1 MSDQRFEVS
10 RTIEGCHVLP
20 SAVDPADVPVAHGA
34 GSETGEDTGRR
45 PDGSDEVGSDPDPR
59 LTFANERTYL
69 AWNRTALALIAGGL
83 AVAQFVKV
91 GVAGAQLIV
100 ALPLIAL
107 GAFMSYS
114 SYHHWQSNE
123 QALRLAESLPASALP
138 RILAYAVGAFA
149 VGATALALVHFA
161 S

>member
-1 MSDQRFEVS
+1 
-10 RTIEGCHVLP
+10 LP
-20 SAVDPADVPVAHGA
+20 SAVDPADVPVAQGA
-34 GSETGEDTGRR
+34 SSDTGGDACGDAGGR
-45 PDGSDEVGSDPDPR
+45 PDGPGAVGSDPDPR
-59 LTFANERTYL
+59 FTFANERTYL

-107 GAFMSYS
+107 GAFMSYR
-114 SYHHWQSNE
+114 SYHHWQRNE
-123 QALRLAESLPASALP
+123 QALRLAQSLPASALP

-161 S
+161 SW

>member
-1 MSDQRFEVS
+1 M
-10 RTIEGCHVLP
+10 P
-20 SAVDPADVPVAHGA
+20 AAVDPSDTSVAQGADSGA
-34 GSETGEDTGRR
+34 GGRPEAAGEA
-45 PDGSDEVGSDPDPR
+45 GSDPDPR
-59 LTFANERTYL
+59 FTFANERTYL

-107 GAFMSYS
+107 GAFMSYR
-114 SYHHWQSNE
+114 SYRHWQRNE
-123 QALRLAESLPASALP
+123 QALRLAQSLPASALP
-138 RILAYAVGAFA
+138 RILAYGVVAFA
-149 VGATALALVHFA
+149 FAATALALVHFA